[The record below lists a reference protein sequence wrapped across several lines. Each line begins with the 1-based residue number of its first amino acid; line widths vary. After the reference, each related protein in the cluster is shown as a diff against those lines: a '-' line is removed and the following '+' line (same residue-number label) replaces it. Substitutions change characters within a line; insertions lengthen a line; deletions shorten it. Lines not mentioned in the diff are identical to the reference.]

1 MSLDLRSLLS
11 LLIPALWIAWMFYW
25 WAAARNV
32 KAIQRKESALSR
44 AAHIVPFTI
53 AAWLLAAGGTPIALL
68 NQPVVP
74 RSVGL
79 AVAGAVVTA
88 IGLAVT
94 VWARVHL
101 AGNWS
106 ATVTIKENHTLVR
119 DGPYRYVRHP
129 IYAGILL
136 AIVGTAMAGNEW
148 RVVLAVAIAVAA
160 VWRKLRLEERW
171 LTETFGEEYRRYR
184 KEVRALIPFVI

>member
-1 MSLDLRSLLS
+1 VL
-11 LLIPALWIAWMFYW
+11 
-25 WAAARNV
+25 
-32 KAIQRKESALSR
+32 
-44 AAHIVPFTI
+44 
-53 AAWLLAAGGTPIALL
+53 
-68 NQPVVP
+68 
-74 RSVGL
+74 
-79 AVAGAVVTA
+79 
-88 IGLAVT
+88 
-94 VWARVHL
+94 ARVHL

-129 IYAGILL
+129 IYVGILL
-136 AIVGTAMAGNEW
+136 AIVCTAMSGNEW

>member
-11 LLIPALWIAWMFYW
+11 LLIPALWIAWMLYW
-25 WAAARNV
+25 WAAARNA

-44 AAHIVPFTI
+44 AAHIVPFAI

-148 RVVLAVAIAVAA
+148 RVVLAVAIAVARCCA
-160 VWRKLRLEERW
+160 S
-171 LTETFGEEYRRYR
+171 
-184 KEVRALIPFVI
+184 FVSKSDG

>member
-1 MSLDLRSLLS
+1 MSLDLRSVLS
-11 LLIPALWIAWMFYW
+11 LLIPVLWIAWMLYW
-25 WAAARNV
+25 WAAARNA

-53 AAWLLAAGGTPIALL
+53 AAWLLAAGRVPIAFL

-88 IGLAVT
+88 IGLAFT

-129 IYAGILL
+129 IYTGILL
-136 AIVGTAMAGNEW
+136 AIVGTGMVGNEW
-148 RVVLAVAIAVAA
+148 RGVLAVAIAVAA
-160 VWRKLRLEERW
+160 LWRKLRLEEQW